1 MCKDINQAIHFGIA
15 LIITISVQNYCP
27 TPSNKSLSY
36 ISQPLTK
43 SSDKKVKVPNVSYP
57 PQLLNG
63 GVYSFD
69 MAHGTHET
77 LKWMVPEQTP
87 KWVWESGQSHWRAS
101 HKKTAKTSNFIDLD
115 ERYMVICTSIL
126 REKTHQPTNNNTT
139 NLYRCP

>member
-57 PQLLNG
+57 PQLLNC

-77 LKWMVPEQTP
+77 LK
-87 KWVWESGQSHWRAS
+87 
-101 HKKTAKTSNFIDLD
+101 
-115 ERYMVICTSIL
+115 
-126 REKTHQPTNNNTT
+126 
-139 NLYRCP
+139 